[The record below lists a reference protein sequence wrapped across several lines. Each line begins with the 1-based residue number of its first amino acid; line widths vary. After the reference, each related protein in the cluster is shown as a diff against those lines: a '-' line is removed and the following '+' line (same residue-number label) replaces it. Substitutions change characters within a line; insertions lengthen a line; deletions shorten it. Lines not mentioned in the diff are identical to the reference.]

1 MSNYLVTY
9 DLTGPDRDYEK
20 LFTKLRS
27 YTGWAKVLESV
38 WIISSPLA
46 ASGLFSEI
54 SPFIDSDDKL
64 FVVKTVRDASW
75 TDNIPKD
82 VADWLQKNL

>member
-9 DLTGPDRDYEK
+9 DLTGPARDYEK

-27 YTGWAKVLESV
+27 FDNWCKVLESV
-38 WIISSPLA
+38 WIISSPLTV
-46 ASGLFSEI
+46 SGVFQEI
-54 SPFIDSDDKL
+54 HPFIDSDDKL
-64 FVVKTVRDASW
+64 FIVKTMRDAHW

-82 VADWLQKNL
+82 VTDWLQKYL